1 MKATPIPTYV
11 GEYLQIDIFHAGNQI
26 FYSTVDR
33 YSKFTFLRRVE
44 NKRNAHQVVSE
55 ILQLFPGCRYCM
67 TDNENVFSSFPMQ
80 TLLKQKQITQTL
92 TPIRHSI
99 SNAQVERIHRTLIE
113 LARCLAEQR
122 SEEFENVILDAVD
135 SYNNSIHSVIRAK
148 PIDVFYHQDRFTNIP
163 KLLETAQEKM
173 LQYENQN
180 REQKEY
186 HNGDV
191 IFVKN
196 NRRDKRCAVFT
207 KHIVREDIGP
217 MIITSKNTKVHK
229 DNIRK

>member
-1 MKATPIPTYV
+1 
-11 GEYLQIDIFHAGNQI
+11 
-26 FYSTVDR
+26 
-33 YSKFTFLRRVE
+33 
-44 NKRNAHQVVSE
+44 
-55 ILQLFPGCRYCM
+55 M

-80 TLLKQKQITQTL
+80 TLLKQKQIIQTL

-99 SNAQVERIHRTLIE
+99 SNAQVERNHRTLIE

-163 KLLETAQEKM
+163 KSLETAQEKM

-180 REQKEY
+180 RQQKEY